1 MSAFEIG
8 WWGLMMGESRRAAVR
23 RRRATNVSISS
34 ELLVEAKGLG
44 INISRAAE
52 RGLANAIAEQ
62 RAVVWLEENRAALES
77 SNAFVEAH
85 GLPLARYRGF

>member
-1 MSAFEIG
+1 
-8 WWGLMMGESRRAAVR
+8 MGESGRVAVR
-23 RRRATNVSISS
+23 HRRATNVSISP
-34 ELLVEAKGLG
+34 ELLDEARGLG

-52 RGLANAIAEQ
+52 RGLAHAIAEQ